1 MAFVQIIA
9 KTVNGQILEFP
20 QTFQLNCSILKPLGK
35 QVVRQYNGNECIVAV
50 KVFMVQAGNQLLGT
64 NQFETTFDFIN
75 YVNVNCAPA
84 YSNTCYITLNGCNL
98 TLNGCLVGLNY

>member
-9 KTVNGQILEFP
+9 KTVNGQILEFT
-20 QTFQLNCSILKPLGK
+20 QTFQLNCSMLKPLGL

-64 NQFETTFDFIN
+64 NQFNTIFDFIN
-75 YVNVNCAPA
+75 YVNFNCAPV
-84 YSNTCYITLNGCNL
+84 SNNCYITLNGCNL
-98 TLNGCLVGLNY
+98 TLNGCFAGT